1 MKILII
7 SFVSVAIL
15 IVSPFFVKA
24 EDSGDGQDK
33 IIVTEEDIKKMN
45 VHTMVDVLNR
55 IPGVT
60 ATENSVNFRGMNIQN
75 ILVLL
80 DGRVINNPV
89 DPHRKVNWGM
99 ISIRNIEKIEI
110 YKGGGSVLYGED
122 TSGGVISITTKKVP
136 QMSQGNIEASY
147 GSFDTQRYEINYGR
161 NIKAFGIAIS
171 GGLEKTDGF
180 RANDDKDTKRLGAK
194 LSYGP
199 DTGKTLTFSFDHS
212 KADKGDPGRI
222 YSPTPH
228 ARTREEEWG
237 STLIF
242 PIYQLKSKTHLS
254 SFEKRYT
261 NPDAHLDVKLKSWS
275 LREQLSSKIN
285 LGRFGS
291 ISLGLDAET
300 AHVEGNRVAP
310 KAEQKYSVYT
320 TKEIEWKN
328 IPLHL
333 NMGLRG
339 GIYSDFP
346 SVLNPEVGLNY
357 KGGILH
363 IGFSISKSNNIP
375 TFLQRY
381 YQTTYTKP
389 NPELKM
395 EEATNYSLSL
405 SPQLDFPLEGTISF
419 FRNEIKDRITY
430 SKGADGI
437 GTYIN
442 LGSVTRSGIETS
454 LSLRPGSQWLVKT
467 SYTHLVAKDD
477 VTGKHLVYS
486 PKHKIDL
493 YLQWRPIQELTFTMN
508 SKYLSRRF
516 TKTDNS
522 ESIPGYFV
530 ADADLSYQWKQAKIF
545 LKIANLFD
553 NDYEILDGYPGAPIS
568 WTIGIHYE
576 F

>member
-1 MKILII
+1 MKILI
-7 SFVSVAIL
+7 SFISVAIL
-15 IVSPFFVKA
+15 IVYPVFIKA

-33 IIVTEEDIKKMN
+33 IIVTEEDVKSMN
-45 VHTMVDVLNR
+45 VHTMVDLLNQ
-55 IPGVT
+55 IPGIT
-60 ATENSVNFRGMNIQN
+60 ATENSVSFRGMQTQN

-99 ISIRNIEKIEI
+99 ISIRNIERIEI
-110 YKGGGSVLYGED
+110 YKGRGSALYGED
-122 TSGGVISITTKKVP
+122 TSGGVISITTKKIP

-147 GSFDTQRYEINYGR
+147 GSFNTQRYEINYGR
-161 NIKAFGIAIS
+161 NIKAFGIALS
-171 GGLEKTDGF
+171 GGMEKSDGF
-180 RANDDKDTKRLGAK
+180 RPNDDEETKRLGAK
-194 LSYGP
+194 LSYGQ
-199 DTGKTLTFSFDHS
+199 DQGKTLTLSLDHS

-228 ARTREEEWG
+228 ARRGEEDWG
-237 STLIF
+237 STLVI
-242 PIYQLKSKTHLS
+242 PIGQVKIKTHLS
-254 SFEKRYT
+254 SFKKRYT
-261 NPDAHLDVKLKSWS
+261 NPATHLDVNLESWS
-275 LREQLSSKIN
+275 LREQLSAKIN
-285 LGRFGS
+285 PGRFGP

-300 AHVEGNRVAP
+300 AHVEGNKVAP
-310 KAEQKYSVYT
+310 KAEQKNSVYT
-320 TKEIEWKN
+320 TKEIEWKKVPLILN
-328 IPLHL
+328 I
-333 NMGLRG
+333 GIRG

-363 IGFSISKSNNIP
+363 VGASISKSNNIP

-381 YQTTYTKP
+381 YQTTYTRP
-389 NPELKM
+389 NPELEM
-395 EEATNYSLSL
+395 EKATNYSLSL

-454 LSLRPGSQWLVKT
+454 LSCRPSSQLLAKT
-467 SYTHLVAKDD
+467 SYTYLVAKDD
-477 VTGKHLVYS
+477 VTGKYIVYS
-486 PKHKIDL
+486 PKHKLDL
-493 YLQWRPIQELTFTMN
+493 YLQWRPIQALTFTVN
-508 SKYLSRRF
+508 GKYLSMSF
-516 TKTDNS
+516 IKIDNS

-530 ADADLSYQWKQAKIF
+530 ANADLSYQWKKAKIF
-545 LKIANLFD
+545 VKVANLFD
-553 NDYEILDGYPGAPIS
+553 RNYEVLDGYPGSPMS